1 MIIRVN
7 SRANIANTEKLLH
20 EIQTAAEPVDLL
32 LPTNVEGDLLGGTV
46 ALIQVL
52 ATWSARNPEGRLVT
66 YITNQDE
73 ADTQL
78 TNLIAHDHGLVAVLG
93 SADVLARDK
102 KSSLRSLALTIAKSR
117 IESMESGLERASHGP
132 KVFLLC
138 ADHTSKAFL
147 PCFYFQTDTPDKDVK
162 GIEDFR
168 NLSKQLLNRT
178 AEINTTSERIPFR
191 NVMQIGIIL
200 HEIFENTHL
209 WARTDCS
216 GKRIKRSLRGL
227 RFAFHNI
234 PRYGLNK
241 SLGNSPPLSNYF
253 SHSGPEFAP
262 DRQRLVEISVF
273 DSGPGL
279 AQRIL
284 QRCLAPSDPLSL
296 EYQAVMKCLRLHS
309 SSSLQTN
316 RGVGLHIV
324 MQLLTE
330 LRGFLRVRTGRL
342 NLFRDFVENPY
353 EPSQTDSEP
362 FLLDWQTGTT
372 ETSELSRMDGT
383 LFTIFVPISLR
394 CD

>member
-1 MIIRVN
+1 MIIEIG
-7 SRANIANTEKLLH
+7 SRTNIANTEKLLRD
-20 EIQTAAEPVDLL
+20 IQGAESDIDLL

-52 ATWSARNPEGRLVT
+52 ITWSARHPQGRLVT
-66 YITNQDE
+66 YVPSQDA
-73 ADTQL
+73 ADAQL
-78 TNLIAHDHGLVAVLG
+78 RKLIARDHGLVAVLG
-93 SADVLARDK
+93 SADVLTRDQK
-102 KSSLRSLALTIAKSR
+102 TSLRNTALSLAKSR
-117 IESMESGLERASHGP
+117 IESMESGIDEASHGP

-168 NLSKQLLNRT
+168 NLSRRLLSRT
-178 AEINTTSERIPFR
+178 AEINITSERVPFR
-191 NVMQIGIIL
+191 NITQIGIIL

-209 WARTDCS
+209 WARTDCI

-227 RFAFHNI
+227 RFAFYNV
-234 PRYGLNK
+234 PRSGLKK
-241 SLGNSPPLSNYF
+241 SLADSAPLSNYF

-262 DRQRLVEISVF
+262 DRQRLVEISIF

-284 QRCLAPSDPLSL
+284 QRCLVPSDSPAL

-309 SSSLQTN
+309 SSSFQSN
-316 RGVGLHIV
+316 RGAGLHTV
-324 MQLLTE
+324 LKLLTE

-342 NLFRDFVENPY
+342 NLYRDFISNPY
-353 EPSQTDSEP
+353 EDSKTNSEP
-362 FLLDWQTGTT
+362 FLIDWQTGTT
-372 ETSELSRMDGT
+372 EVLELARIEGT
-383 LFTIFVPISLR
+383 LFTIFIPLSIR
-394 CD
+394 GD